1 MATDTERL
9 VVLLEA
15 RVAQFEKNL
24 AKANATASK
33 QFTAMER
40 RTKQSGDRME
50 KTLAASTSRMTSLM
64 KNFGAGLAGGVVA
77 GLSVAGL
84 NQIIGQIGKVAE
96 GVANIGSAA
105 KRAGVDVRSFQELSF
120 VADQNRISVDAL
132 TDGLKELNLRADEFI
147 STGKGSGVEAFQRL
161 GLSASQLRAKLRRPS
176 DLLVEIIGRLQ
187 QLDRAAQIRISDEIF
202 GGSAGERMVELIDQG
217 ATGLRRQIEEARS
230 LGLVLDADVI
240 ARADEIDRKFKM
252 IASTVATQMKSAV
265 VELAGAMM
273 EWWDSL
279 NTIEEQ
285 QSRTLGS
292 QLATIGKRRLDIEN
306 QILQLKREQ
315 ADAIPGNPF
324 GVDHAQTI
332 ADLEAESAEL
342 AETETR
348 ILKALGRRYEET
360 ADTARDTVP
369 PVKDLN
375 KAVTGTG
382 SAMSGAASGITSYID
397 AIRALKGEIPELADQ
412 LANLDARAKID
423 QIYRQALNTSRTVGQ
438 TIEATRLRDEA
449 LGALA
454 SKDAPEAPDKGFLD
468 LIGHAEGTD
477 KGRGYNESLA
487 YGAFTGGPRNLVGMT
502 LDEIDQL
509 QGQMLR
515 HPDNKFNSSAL
526 GRYQIVRKTLR
537 GLRKNLG
544 LDGSEYFDANMQDQL
559 AQELMRQRGNDPAGL
574 RNEWEGLSKI
584 DDSTISRAYN
594 GTSIAM
600 PAVDPN
606 RAAND
611 QFARDQ
617 AAKYAEII
625 AGSNQYTQAMN
636 MERQALDL
644 TATQA
649 QALRFE
655 QDMLNQATQAG
666 INLTPQQRT
675 EIQQLAAGMANA
687 EAATVAYAQSQQQA
701 AEMSR
706 FFGQQ
711 AVDALSG
718 ILTGSMTVEDAL
730 RQMLNTLIK
739 MLLQAALLGD
749 GPFGGMFGGGGGIF
763 GMIGKLFGL
772 KDGGMV
778 DAAKHSPIMLASG
791 GYVSG
796 PGGPRDDKIP
806 ALLSDGEYVVNA
818 AATKK
823 HAALLQTIN
832 SGQLPAF
839 RDGGLVGSTSTPLL
853 GSSSGGNAAPINVTN
868 NVKVEGSAGTPE
880 QNADLSRQMA
890 KQLEKTM
897 RGIVSDEMRR
907 ASRPGNFAN
916 TRSR

>member
-9 VVLLEA
+9 IVILEA
-15 RVAQFEKNL
+15 KVSHLEKGL

-33 QFTAMER
+33 QFSAIER

-64 KNFGAGLAGGVVA
+64 KNFGAGLAGGVIA

-84 NQIIGQIGKVAE
+84 QQIVGQIGKVAE
-96 GVANIGSAA
+96 SVANVGSAA
-105 KRAGVDVRSFQELSF
+105 KRAGVDVKSFQELSF

-147 STGKGSGVEAFQRL
+147 STGKGSGAEAFQRL
-161 GLSASQLRAKLRRPS
+161 GFSASQLRTKLKTPS
-176 DLLVEIIGRLQ
+176 ELLIEIIGRLQ

-202 GGSAGERMVELIDQG
+202 GGTAGERMVELIDQG
-217 ATGLRRQIEEARS
+217 AAGIRRQIEEARS

-240 ARADEIDRKFKM
+240 ARADDIDRKFKL
-252 IASTVATQMKSAV
+252 IASTVATNMKSAV
-265 VELAGAMM
+265 VELSSAMLD
-273 EWWDSL
+273 WWDSMRV
-279 NTIEEQ
+279 IEEQ
-285 QSRTLGS
+285 QSRTLGN
-292 QLATIGKRRLDIEN
+292 QLAEIGERRLDIEN
-306 QILQLKREQ
+306 QILELKREQ

-342 AETETR
+342 AETEMR
-348 ILKALGRRYEET
+348 ILKALGQRYEET
-360 ADTARDTVP
+360 ADTARETVP

-375 KAVTGTG
+375 EAVSGTG
-382 SAMSGAASGITSYID
+382 SAMSGATSGIDSFAD

-423 QIYRQALNTSRTVGQ
+423 QIYRQALNTSRTIGQ

-454 SKDAPEAPDKGFLD
+454 SKDTREAADKGFLD

-477 KGRGYNESLA
+477 RGRGYNESLG
-487 YGAFTGGPRNLVGMT
+487 YGAFTGGHRNLVGMT
-502 LDEIDQL
+502 LDQIDQL
-509 QGQMLR
+509 QTQMLR
-515 HPDNKFNSSAL
+515 HPDNNFNSSAL
-526 GRYQIVRKTLR
+526 GRFQITQRTLR

-544 LDGSEYFDANMQDQL
+544 LSGNEYFDAGMQDQL

-574 RNEWEGLSKI
+574 RREWVGLTKV
-584 DDSTISRAYN
+584 DDATISRAYN
-594 GTSIAM
+594 GTSVAM

-606 RAAND
+606 RAAAD
-611 QFARDQ
+611 QAAVDQ

-636 MERQALDL
+636 VERQALDL
-644 TATQA
+644 TASQA

-655 QDMLNQATQAG
+655 QDMLNQAQQAG
-666 INLTPQQRT
+666 INLTPRQCA
-675 EIQQLAAGMANA
+675 EIQALAAGMANA
-687 EAATVAYAQSQQQA
+687 EQATIAYSQSQAQA

-711 AVDALSG
+711 TIDALSG
-718 ILTGSMTVEDAL
+718 ILTGSLTVEDAL

-749 GPFGGMFGGGGGIF
+749 GPFGGMFGGGGIF

-772 KDGGMV
+772 KNGGMV
-778 DAAKHSPIMLASG
+778 DAAKHTPIRLASG

-806 ALLSDGEYVVNA
+806 ALLSDGEYVINA
-818 AATKK
+818 RSTKK
-823 HAALLQTIN
+823 HAALLAAIN

-839 RDGGLVGSTSTPLL
+839 KDGGVVGSSGAPLL
-853 GSSSGGNAAPINVTN
+853 GNSSGGNAAPISIVNEI
-868 NVKVEGSAGTPE
+868 KVEGSAGTPE
-880 QNADLSRQMA
+880 QNADLAKQMT

-897 RGIVSDEMRR
+897 RGIVGDEMRR
-907 ASRPGNFAN
+907 ASRPGNFGN
-916 TRSR
+916 SRSR